1 MKKLGRIH
9 LHDDVVLSDNEMKKV
24 LGGSGA
30 DGKEVKYDC
39 FCSELDLN
47 KVDSSGSIPPADKQI
62 NVTASSAAT
71 AVEKLNNSAC
81 SIYKYISCTE
91 I

>member
-30 DGKEVKYDC
+30 DGKEVK
-39 FCSELDLN
+39 
-47 KVDSSGSIPPADKQI
+47 
-62 NVTASSAAT
+62 
-71 AVEKLNNSAC
+71 
-81 SIYKYISCTE
+81 
-91 I
+91 

>member
-30 DGKEVKYDC
+30 DGKEYEYDC
-39 FCSELDLN
+39 LCTVPKADASGTLPSADKRVTVKADGIFDAVNKAANKCTDYE
-47 KVDSSGSIPPADKQI
+47 KVDCA
-62 NVTASSAAT
+62 
-71 AVEKLNNSAC
+71 KL
-81 SIYKYISCTE
+81 
-91 I
+91 